1 MLCSVPISPM
11 SLREGDRLGPYEVLA
26 RVGAGG
32 MGEVFRARD
41 TRLGREVAIKIVRGQ
56 VSSDPDR
63 LRRFE
68 QEARAAAALN
78 HPNILAVYDVG
89 FEAGAPF
96 LVSELLSGRTL
107 REVLQKGRVPSRTA
121 IDCARQIASGLAS
134 AHEKGIVHR
143 DLKPENL
150 FLTDDGRIKILDFG
164 LAKILPGLGSD
175 EQPTEA
181 REAAITGTGVIL
193 GTVGYLSPEQIR
205 GDPADH
211 RADIFA
217 FGSVLYELLAGERAF
232 WGSTAAETMTAILNE
247 EPKEPG
253 PEVPPAVAHLTRVC
267 LRKDPRE
274 RWQSARDLLL
284 TLETLSDTSRSLTPQ
299 APAKSGARVVA
310 FAIAGVFLVLAG
322 TGLWLARGRESP
334 PTALP
339 VRFELLPPPGAHFTP
354 TTDPVFYHFAV
365 SPDGSKLVYLANE
378 GQGDP
383 PRLWLRSLD
392 QWAPTPLPDTEGA
405 RFAFWSPDGSAVA
418 FGAGNRLRRLDLSA
432 TSARTLVELPNQSFV
447 IGAGS
452 WSREG
457 VILFSSGLETA
468 LDRVPE
474 EGGDPVPATEL
485 REGEAH
491 SWPEFLPDGKSF
503 LFWVRRKQERSFA
516 IRLGRLD
523 SFETKDLLE
532 SDSRAL
538 FAEPNH
544 LLAVRNGSLMRFR
557 FDPNTLSLSDNPV
570 RIAEGLGYGAPPGYS
585 PFSVAGEKLLVFARG
600 PVASRE
606 LRWFDR
612 SGRDL
617 GSVGE
622 PGYLYAPV
630 LSPDETRVAVTDRDP
645 SSARWGIL
653 TFDREREVMSRY
665 GGPGR
670 SFRSGFWSPD
680 GKRFAVTEE
689 LQGIVT
695 LFVGPPS
702 GRDTRRVGEFVEVFA
717 TQWPASCDC
726 LLYHEISGGSRNIG
740 VVSLEDGRLTPI
752 AASPA
757 QEFFGRLSPD
767 GRWLAYTSDEGGSL
781 EVWLRSFPEGDVR
794 LQVSAGGGAEPVWG
808 PAGREIFFVSLDG
821 SLMSVSISSSSPPE
835 LGRPE
840 PLFRIDLPPLMRPFW
855 PRYTVTRDGERF
867 LVVRLLRDERTLPLY
882 AVTNWVSEP

>member
-1 MLCSVPISPM
+1 M
-11 SLREGDRLGPYEVLA
+11 SLREGDRLGPYEIVA
-26 RVGAGG
+26 RLGAGG

-41 TRLGREVAIKIVRGQ
+41 TRLGRDVAIKVVRGQ

-89 FEAGAPF
+89 FDAGAPF

-107 REVLQKGRVPSRTA
+107 REVLQKGAAPSRAA
-121 IDCARQIASGLAS
+121 IEYARQVASGLAS
-134 AHEKGIVHR
+134 AHERGIVHR

-164 LAKILPGLGSD
+164 LAKILPGFAID

-181 REAAITGTGVIL
+181 RGAAITGTGVIL

-205 GDPADH
+205 GEPADH

-217 FGSVLYELLAGERAF
+217 FGCVLYELLSGESAF
-232 WGSTAAETMTAILNE
+232 SRSTAAETMTAILNE
-247 EPKEPG
+247 EPEDLG
-253 PEVPPAVAHLTRVC
+253 LEIPAAVGNLTQAC

-274 RWQSARDLLL
+274 RWQSARDLRHA
-284 TLETLSDTSRSLTPQ
+284 LETLSDSSRIPTPR
-299 APAKSGARVVA
+299 APAKSGARVGA
-310 FAIAGVFLVLAG
+310 FAVAGAFLVFAG
-322 TGLWLARGRESP
+322 TGVWLARDREGP
-334 PTALP
+334 AAAPP
-339 VRFELLPPPGAHFTP
+339 VRFELSPPAGAHFTASS
-354 TTDPVFYHFAV
+354 DPVFYHFAV

-378 GQGDP
+378 GHAGP

-405 RFAFWSPDGSAVA
+405 RFPFWSPDGSTVA
-418 FGAGNRLRRLDLSA
+418 FGAGERLRRLDLSA
-432 TSARTLVELPNQSFV
+432 TSARTLAELPRQSTG

-452 WSREG
+452 WGAGG

-468 LDRVPE
+468 LSRVPE
-474 EGGDPVPATEL
+474 GGGDPVRATEL
-485 REGEAH
+485 REGEVH

-503 LFWVRRKQERSFA
+503 LFWVRRKEAPNFV

-523 SFETKDLLE
+523 SFETRDLLE
-532 SDSRAL
+532 ADSRAL

-544 LLAVRNGSLMRFR
+544 LLAVRSGSLMRFH
-557 FDPNTLSLSDNPV
+557 FDPKTLSVSDNPV

-585 PFSVAGEKLLVFARG
+585 PFSVAGGKLLVFARG

-630 LSPDETRVAVTDRDP
+630 LSPDEKRIALTNRDP
-645 SSARWGIL
+645 ASARWEIM

-665 GGPGR
+665 GEPGR
-670 SFRSGFWSPD
+670 SVRSGLWAPD
-680 GKRFAVTEE
+680 GNRFAVTEE

-695 LFVGPPS
+695 LIVGPLS
-702 GRDTRRVGEFVEVFA
+702 GKPARRVGEFVDLFA
-717 TQWPASCDC
+717 TQWPSSCDC
-726 LLYHEISGGSRNIG
+726 LIYHEVKTGSRNIG
-740 VVSLEDGRLTPI
+740 MLSLEDGTLTPV

-757 QEFFGRLSPD
+757 DEFFGRLSPD

-808 PAGREIFFVSLDG
+808 PAGREVFFVSLDG
-821 SLMSVSISSSSPPE
+821 TMMSVPISASISGGSPPE
-835 LGRPE
+835 LGRAR
-840 PLFRIDLPPLMRPFW
+840 PLFRVDLPPLMRPYW
-855 PRYTVTRDGERF
+855 PRYTVSQDGERF
-867 LVVRLLRDERTLPLY
+867 LVVRLLRDETTLPLY
-882 AVTNWVSEP
+882 AVTNWASEP